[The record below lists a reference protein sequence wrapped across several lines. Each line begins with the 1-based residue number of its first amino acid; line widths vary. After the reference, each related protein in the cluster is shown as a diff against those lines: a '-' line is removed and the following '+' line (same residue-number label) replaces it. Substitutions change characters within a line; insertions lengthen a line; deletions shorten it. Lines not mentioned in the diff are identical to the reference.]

1 MAADQQIWGGSST
14 VGSATVEITGGT
26 AVAVYGGG
34 WAGSSSQDNVTGA
47 ATVSLS
53 GNAKVSG
60 GGLRRGIYRKRRYIH
75 GGSKTVTVGGGVK
88 IGGGT
93 AKGVV
98 INGGSPTEVKTGVDS
113 FAIDPD
119 LTGAD
124 GSVNVQL
131 PARYDITSNP
141 TITTGAVEADL
152 QKSRWWAAAR
162 RARKPILKT
171 MRSRCG
177 KELYGDSW
185 NPAANGTVS
194 ASPTSAT
201 AGTEVTPD
209 SQPGQWLSTGG
220 PHRL

>member
-1 MAADQQIWGGSST
+1 M
-14 VGSATVEITGGT
+14 
-26 AVAVYGGG
+26 
-34 WAGSSSQDNVTGA
+34 
-47 ATVSLS
+47 
-53 GNAKVSG
+53 
-60 GGLRRGIYRKRRYIH
+60 
-75 GGSKTVTVGGGVK
+75 GGGVK

-152 QKSRWWAAAR
+152 AKITLVGGGATG
-162 RARKPILKT
+162 RKPILKT

-177 KELYGDSW
+177 KR
-185 NPAANGTVS
+185 AI
-194 ASPTSAT
+194 
-201 AGTEVTPD
+201 
-209 SQPGQWLSTGG
+209 
-220 PHRL
+220 R

>member
-1 MAADQQIWGGSST
+1 M
-14 VGSATVEITGGT
+14 
-26 AVAVYGGG
+26 
-34 WAGSSSQDNVTGA
+34 
-47 ATVSLS
+47 
-53 GNAKVSG
+53 
-60 GGLRRGIYRKRRYIH
+60 
-75 GGSKTVTVGGGVK
+75 GGGVK

-152 QKSRWWAAAR
+152 AKITLVGGGA
-162 RARKPILKT
+162 T
-171 MRSRCG
+171 G
-177 KELYGDSW
+177 KEAYFE
-185 NPAANGTVS
+185 NNEIKVRKRAI
-194 ASPTSAT
+194 
-201 AGTEVTPD
+201 
-209 SQPGQWLSTGG
+209 
-220 PHRL
+220 R